1 LDHFDVAH
9 LVVITHLP
17 DKFAVVGGW
26 VHCVDGLITFV
37 DTLFVD
43 TLRFDTLRFDTLRF
57 DALRP
62 RYRIVPD
69 PRPQIND
76 IVFDDTRIYQ
86 VGVHPSKQNFV
97 VIPRRKDL
105 RKGVLNQ

>member
-1 LDHFDVAH
+1 
-9 LVVITHLP
+9 LP
-17 DKFAVVGGW
+17 NKFAVVGGR
-26 VHCVDGLITFV
+26 VHCVNGLNTLVTFGL
-37 DTLFVD
+37 DALFVN
-43 TLRFDTLRFDTLRF
+43 TFGLNTFG
-57 DALRP
+57 P

-105 RKGVLNQ
+105 RKGVINQ

>member
-1 LDHFDVAH
+1 
-9 LVVITHLP
+9 LVLITHLP
-17 DKFAVVGGW
+17 NKFAVVGGR
-26 VHCVDGLITFV
+26 VHCVDGVTTFV
-37 DTLFVD
+37 TDALFVD
-43 TLRFDTLRFDTLRF
+43 ALFV

-76 IVFDDTRIYQ
+76 VVFDDTRIYQ
-86 VGVHPSKQNFV
+86 VGVHPSKQNFM
-97 VIPRRKDL
+97 VISRRKDL